1 MEGDIAQGG
10 GDLTVVSILP
20 FVVTLESLVD
30 SVTIGSAYA
39 NVDMQTIVIYD
50 SNSFLNILSPVFYF
64 SKGSSP
70 SDIGESLMPP
80 TLFRNEFV
88 LSLFVSCIS
97 VNNLP
102 TLRFCFSVS
111 SSGFSSSSCVSDL
124 SVTTFSETLTPSFIF
139 SEISFL
145 DSDSLSKDGGTLST
159 IFCARVCSYDS
170 RSVTSSVTL

>member
-39 NVDMQTIVIYD
+39 NVDMQTIVIHD

-88 LSLFVSCIS
+88 LSPFVSCIS

-111 SSGFSSSSCVSDL
+111 SSGFSSSCVSDL
-124 SVTTFSETLTPSFIF
+124 SVTTSSETLTPSFIF
-139 SEISFL
+139 RVNSLL
-145 DSDSLSKDGGTLST
+145 DN
-159 IFCARVCSYDS
+159 
-170 RSVTSSVTL
+170 TSSSFRDG